1 MPPKR
6 RNKKKN
12 KNKGGAGDRRSRT
25 VRTARSTTSTLEG
38 KAPTQWEELKHVV
51 LNPEFPTVY
60 SRYKKATNRFIEYM
74 AKSCPSEMGQGG
86 SRSTSS
92 LLAAVDWMAGT
103 GHIMERS
110 VLRDLKL
117 AIRIRT
123 RVAKSV
129 YVGGDAGHKYFLNV
143 LIYCWFILNAL
154 SKSTKKEND
163 GSEPRGE
170 EDTNHYA
177 ALVEE
182 DDEQEGDD
190 EEMFPSN
197 PVPRPASSGSE
208 PLSLDELLKSD
219 ARQDSTLFFMALNE
233 LMGSIA
239 QQYQGVLRN
248 HRRFQNSGLPESGI
262 VEYLME
268 AAVTTNMAIQQVRK
282 LEMELMVQH
291 EHLTTPY
298 RLLATMVFPEITR
311 DLTAIVREHAANEGC
326 TEKDI
331 LMYLGDCIESY
342 FRNPSDPYNRQDDI
356 VKEFCCKW
364 QLDSVGAGKF
374 EETWLAL
381 QQWVIGE
388 VPIGLEVAQHA
399 NLESL
404 VPTTPKS
411 HDWFKKMRYIGGD
424 RAIHHTLRLLQMFGH
439 IIHRTPQ
446 DKSPE
451 PRRGIFGKSPW
462 VAGRS
467 RKIHGDLDEL
477 LMTDILPQ
485 MMIMCRKGIIGA
497 AKLPREDELCPL
509 FVLLR
514 EYVEAPEKAVS
525 WSIAFAIQALL
536 TAVLEV
542 DPIVNNVVEV
552 SKTAFDKYFF
562 QIRCAQGSTKANPEM
577 FGGHRSEAGEVW
589 WHNMFSMSFL
599 ENLGLP
605 VFGNRMLWNPLF
617 GGTTLSYVNF
627 FGNVETGCTLIDCH
641 AQLRIT
647 LHLYHALLVNGIFFK
662 GDNPLLDTLYDYFRN
677 SKAIWEGHR
686 LPERGEFVQRFW
698 ICFGENVGDA
708 RKKAAEAKKN
718 IFETQWATPKTHKP
732 TPWKGTRTLSSI
744 EPSKVSKSYRR
755 ICNRDFH
762 DVVDKYHTP
771 EQRRQ
776 QKGTEQY
783 QFAVRVKDTL
793 DAMEKEQDIMSLN
806 LPSLAAIIEEFVN
819 RLGRFLKWE
828 PLLAMHSKTSGEAT
842 DKRQNFAYLF
852 AQHVLGALDFADDP
866 YRYEFL
872 QVPLGAAASC
882 CMGPYFG
889 NLDFSRA
896 MWFQAVVEE

>member
-1 MPPKR
+1 MPR
-6 RNKKKN
+6 KN
-12 KNKGGAGDRRSRT
+12 KNKGRAGHGRSRT
-25 VRTARSTTSTLEG
+25 VRTVRSVTSNLEG
-38 KAPTQWEELKHVV
+38 KVPTQWEELKHV

-74 AKSCPSEMGQGG
+74 TKICPSEMGEGG

-92 LLAAVDWMAGT
+92 LLAAADWMAGT
-103 GHIMERS
+103 GHGMERS

-129 YVGGDAGHKYFLNV
+129 YGGGDAGHKHFLNV
-143 LIYCWFILNAL
+143 LIYCWFFLNAL
-154 SKSTKKEND
+154 PKSTKEND
-163 GSEPRGE
+163 GSKPRGE

-177 ALVEE
+177 ALVME
-182 DDEQEGDD
+182 DDEDEEDD

-197 PVPRPASSGSE
+197 PVARPVSSGPE
-208 PLSLDELLKSD
+208 LLSLDELLKSD
-219 ARQDSTLFFMALNE
+219 DRHDSNIFFMTLNE

-239 QQYQGVLRN
+239 QQYQCVLRN
-248 HRRFQNSGLPESGI
+248 HRRYQNRGIAESGI

-311 DLTAIVREHAANEGC
+311 DLTAIVREHAAIEGC

-331 LMYLGDCIESY
+331 IMYLGDCMESY
-342 FRNPSDPYNRQDDI
+342 LRNPSDPYNRKDDI

-364 QLDSVGAGKF
+364 QLDSVGTGEL
-374 EETWLAL
+374 EETWSAL
-381 QQWVIGE
+381 QQWVVYE
-388 VPIGLEVAQHA
+388 VPAGLELDQRARAQ
-399 NLESL
+399 SL
-404 VPTTPKS
+404 VPTLPKS
-411 HDWFKKMRYIGGD
+411 HDWFKTMQYIGGD

-439 IIHRTPQ
+439 VIHRTSQ
-446 DKSPE
+446 DSFPE

-477 LMTDILPQ
+477 LMADILPQ
-485 MMIMCRKGIIGA
+485 MVIMCRKGIIGVT
-497 AKLPREDELCPL
+497 KLPREDELCPL
-509 FVLLR
+509 FVMLR
-514 EYVEAPEKAVS
+514 EYVEAPEKPVS
-525 WSIAFAIQALL
+525 WSITFAIHALL

-542 DPIVNNVVEV
+542 DPIFNNLVEV
-552 SKTAFDKYFF
+552 TKTAFDNYFF
-562 QIRCAQGSTKANPEM
+562 QIKSAQGSAKDNPEI
-577 FGGHRSEAGEVW
+577 FGGHKSEAGKLW
-589 WHNMFSMSFL
+589 WHNMVSMSFL

-605 VFGNRMLWNPLF
+605 VFGDRMLWNPLF
-617 GGTTLSYVNF
+617 AGTTLSYLNY
-627 FGNVETGCTLIDCH
+627 FGNIETGCTLIDCH

-647 LHLYHALLVNGIFFK
+647 LHLYHALLVNGIFVK
-662 GDNPLLDTLYDYFRN
+662 GHNPLLDTLYDYFRN
-677 SKAIWEGHR
+677 SKAIWEGRR

-698 ICFGENVGDA
+698 ICFGENIGDA
-708 RKKAAEAKKN
+708 RKKAGEAKKT
-718 IFETQWATPKTHKP
+718 IFETQWAQQRSNKP
-732 TPWKGTRTLSSI
+732 IPWKGTRKLSPI
-744 EPSKVSKSYRR
+744 EPAEVSKSYRR
-755 ICNRDFH
+755 ICKRDFH

-771 EQRRQ
+771 EQRRRE
-776 QKGTEQY
+776 KGTEQY
-783 QFAVRVKDTL
+783 QFAVRVNDTL
-793 DAMEKEQDIMSLN
+793 DAMEKEQDLMCLN

-828 PLLAMHSKTSGEAT
+828 PLLAIYSKTSEEAV

-852 AQHVLGALDFADDP
+852 AQYVLGALDFADDP

-872 QVPLGAAASC
+872 QVPLGAAASR

-896 MWFQAVVEE
+896 IWFQAVVDE